1 MNPQLQIAPLTTSA
15 GRVAVLGGRPTVNKR
30 SGIITIQSAR
40 GMTIN
45 SALRKN
51 EWEELDRQVVA
62 AAIPPLR
69 LLNILVS
76 RGLTRTLGSLGTI
89 VAQYNAIG
97 EMTAANATIRGHAS
111 VEKDLIDVTLAG
123 VPVPVIAKEFEI
135 DERFLQASRMLGD
148 GLDVANAAA
157 AARVVAEKMEDMLI
171 NGDTSLNLLG
181 QVVYGLTTHPA
192 RTTNT
197 ATGFGGGVWSA
208 AIDNAVK
215 TIAGMIGALQ
225 AKGFYGPYGVFA
237 STNQFNTSALTYYSD
252 GSGDTPR
259 DRILR
264 MANVAVVEQI
274 PQLADGVI
282 LVVQLDSNT
291 VQAAYVPGYFPS
303 TVREWM
309 SGDGMLNSFKV
320 MAVYT
325 PIIKAAVGS
334 NKLGVAHATGA

>member
-1 MNPQLQIAPLTTSA
+1 MSTQLLVAPLQSA
-15 GRVAVLGGRPTVNKR
+15 AGQRAALGGRPVVNKR
-30 SGIITIQSAR
+30 SGLVTIQSAR
-40 GMTIN
+40 GMTVN

-62 AAIPPLR
+62 AAVPPLR
-69 LLNILVS
+69 MLNLLIS

-89 VAQYNAIG
+89 MAQYNAVG
-97 EMTAANATIRGHAS
+97 EMTPANATIRGHAS
-111 VEKDLIDVTLAG
+111 IEKDLIDVTLAS
-123 VPVPVIAKEFEI
+123 VPVPVIAKEFEL
-135 DERFLQASRMLGD
+135 DERYLQASRMLGD

-171 NGDTSLNLLG
+171 NGDTSINLLG
-181 QVVYGLTTHPA
+181 GTVYGLTSHPA

-215 TIAGMIGALQ
+215 TVAGMIGALQ
-225 AKGFYGPYGVFA
+225 AKGFFGPYGVFA
-237 STNQFNTSALTYYSD
+237 STNQFNTAALTYYVD

-264 MANVAVVEQI
+264 MANVVDMVQV
-274 PQLADGVI
+274 PQLVDGTV

-291 VQAAYVPGYFPS
+291 VQAAYVPGYFP
-303 TVREWM
+303 TTTREWM

-325 PIIKAAVGS
+325 PIIKAAVGT